1 MTVRPTISEVLA
13 EYLAAEKKRVS
24 PRTFAKYTDVI
35 ELLKHSL
42 DRYAPNGLEATEH
55 ALWEK
60 HFNADGDAHKEFCD
74 VFGPEH
80 ILPNVGEFLNYFMV
94 HKVMAGNDLLR
105 ASGTVTKKLARWLAE
120 HGYVAIDDAAL
131 ALEQGADAAR
141 DLPAAAKLAAL
152 LYDLM
157 AARFT
162 PRESDIE
169 GRFGITKVESRR
181 IWLRDED
188 DGRDYGAVPV
198 PEAVT
203 KLCRHRLDDLR
214 RRPPERQGLAPGGSV
229 RRLPVGIENAT
240 QKTKPDFDGRGQ
252 DQPRLR
258 ECRRRVCR
266 RSDRRD
272 EPAYRSGDR
281 GHV

>member
-1 MTVRPTISEVLA
+1 MTVRPTISEVLT
-13 EYLAAEKKRVS
+13 EYLAAEKERVATS
-24 PRTFAKYTDVI
+24 TFAKYTDVI

-42 DRYAPNGLEATEH
+42 DMYAPNGLGETEH

-74 VFGPEH
+74 IFGPGH

-94 HKVMAGNDLLR
+94 HKVMAGGDLLR
-105 ASGTVTKKLARWLAE
+105 ASATVTKKLARWLAD
-120 HGYVAIDDAAL
+120 HGYVAIEDAAV
-131 ALEQGADAAR
+131 AVEQGADAAR

-152 LYDLM
+152 LYDLT

-188 DGRDYGAVPV
+188 DGRDYGAVPL
-198 PEAVT
+198 PEVAT
-203 KLCRHRLDDLR
+203 KLCRV
-214 RRPPERQGLAPGGSV
+214 GWTISGAV
-229 RRLPVGIENAT
+229 RRSGKGWHLVEAFG
-240 QKTKPDFDGRGQ
+240 
-252 DQPRLR
+252 
-258 ECRRRVCR
+258 
-266 RSDRRD
+266 
-272 EPAYRSGDR
+272 AYP
-281 GHV
+281 